1 MNGCAP
7 SLRVFVAVVA
17 ALVLG
22 LAREARAEDAER
34 AVYLYTMGPS
44 NELPSRFGHSL
55 LCVREAGHDTP
66 EHGRCYDYGV
76 PGREDLTATVWE
88 AVRETPSFVPV
99 AIEEVVVYKFFKDQ
113 GRQIERQRLPMTAA
127 QVDKLVSS
135 IEAEIR
141 DKRAYAYHP
150 YWANCATKIRD
161 HIDDATDGRLRPGPS
176 DIPKGTFREYME
188 EGHSGHLDF
197 LTAMALFVGEGNDR
211 SPTPWEAMMLPFI
224 LRDGVAER
232 FSVPPEKLE
241 ERLAVVLP
249 TSRAIGRF
257 AVFALAFLLFVAVR
271 VAARRNKLRVGL
283 VIAGGVLGAIAI
295 AIALTSALVKW
306 PEISH
311 NWALVLVLPTDLAL
325 PWLKGKRLALY
336 LKARLGMAG
345 VFVVLE
351 IANVVHQPM
360 LPLAALVA
368 LPMAGILS
376 ALKER
381 ERAADPAAAP
391 AAASASSGPR
401 AA

>member
-1 MNGCAP
+1 MKGCAL
-7 SLRVFVAVVA
+7 SLRVFVALVV

-22 LAREARAEDAER
+22 LAREARAEGAER
-34 AVYLYTMGPS
+34 TAYLYTMGAS
-44 NELPSRFGHSL
+44 NDLPSRFGHSL
-55 LCVREAGHDTP
+55 LCVREAGHDAP

-76 PGREDLTATVWE
+76 PGHEDITLTVWE

-99 AIEEVVVYKFFKDQ
+99 AIEEVVVYEFFKGQ
-113 GRQIERQRLPMTAA
+113 GRQIERQRLPLTAA
-127 QVDKLVSS
+127 QIDKLVAS

-161 HIDDATDGRLRPGPS
+161 HIDAATDGQLRPGPS
-176 DIPKGTFREYME
+176 EIPKGTFREYME

-211 SPTPWEAMMLPFI
+211 DPTPWEAMMLPFI

-232 FSVPPEKLE
+232 FSAPPEKLE
-241 ERLAVVLP
+241 ERLAVILP

-257 AVFALAFLLFVAVR
+257 AVFTLAVLLFVAVR

-283 VIAGGVLGAIAI
+283 MIAGGVLGAIAI
-295 AIALTSALVKW
+295 AIELTSALVKW

-311 NWALVLVLPTDLAL
+311 NWALALLLPTDLVL
-325 PWLKGKRLALY
+325 PWLTGKRLALY
-336 LKARLGMAG
+336 LKARLAMAG

-360 LPLAALVA
+360 LPLAVLVA

-381 ERAADPAAAP
+381 ARAADPAAAQATAP
-391 AAASASSGPR
+391 ASSGSR